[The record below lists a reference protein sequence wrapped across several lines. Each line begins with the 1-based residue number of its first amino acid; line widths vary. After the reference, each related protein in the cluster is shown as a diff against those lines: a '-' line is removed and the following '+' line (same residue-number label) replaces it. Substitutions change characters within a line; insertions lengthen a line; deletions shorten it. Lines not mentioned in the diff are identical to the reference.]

1 MSGRDWRSEDA
12 HRDLDEL
19 NLRGLAWEYLRR
31 NPDYIQDYRSI
42 ATASDIGPEVGETA
56 RTWGLR
62 FRGRSD
68 ASRHRR
74 TRLLGSEIVV
84 GDRGDRSAGR
94 AGRPLDHSPELA
106 SGLG

>member
-12 HRDLDEL
+12 YRDLDEL

-31 NPDYIQDYRSI
+31 NPDYIQAHRSI
-42 ATASDIGPEVGETA
+42 ATASDIGPDVGETV
-56 RTWGLR
+56 RKWGLR

-68 ASRHRR
+68 APRHRR

-84 GDRGDRSAGR
+84 GDHGDRGAGR
-94 AGRPLDHSPELA
+94 AGRPLDHTA
-106 SGLG
+106 